1 MSLGA
6 VAFNLIETAVGDAN
20 GGQFVVFG
28 PNPTSVFTD
37 ALGNDALAKVTLLA
51 IAIGSISANVLNVYS
66 GAMSFLALGVK
77 LGFKTRRA
85 IMVTVAG
92 IAGGITAYFGVT
104 NGDVGH
110 QLENF
115 LLVVAYW
122 VAPWIAIVLVERLL
136 SGGKDAG
143 ARALAPKNTFAGVIA
158 FVVSVAVAIYF
169 FSNQVEYKGPL
180 AADYGDIA
188 ALVGFV
194 LAGALYA
201 ILRAVLGESKK

>member
-1 MSLGA
+1 MTQQPNFAVNIVRSFTRLKSLFINFYA
-6 VAFNLIETAVGDAN
+6 D
-20 GGQFVVFG
+20 
-28 PNPTSVFTD
+28 PS
-37 ALGNDALAKVTLLA
+37 
-51 IAIGSISANVLNVYS
+51 IGSQTD
-66 GAMSFLALGVK
+66 GVNIK
-77 LGFKTRRA
+77 A
-85 IMVTVAG
+85 
-92 IAGGITAYFGVT
+92 
-104 NGDVGH
+104 
-110 QLENF
+110 
-115 LLVVAYW
+115 
-122 VAPWIAIVLVERLL
+122 
-136 SGGKDAG
+136 GGKDAG